1 MKMGNEKVFVNEI
14 MLKLRC
20 DWNCSGDCNWEYDCG
35 WLNQLDALVMDWI
48 YGDWMV
54 AYWWIGCV

>member
-1 MKMGNEKVFVNEI
+1 

-20 DWNCSGDCNWEYDCG
+20 DWNCNGDCNWEYDCG